1 MDELN
6 NGEQG
11 QYVEPGK
18 NEKKNNTRKIVKRT
32 LLTAG
37 LALAVYMVYSIV
49 YLFISP
55 DRNIQQIYLVPE
67 DAAFIIQSSA
77 PIEDWEKFSGSET
90 RLSKAIKCCYHWSVS
105 GICLSHFIR
114 PALPIGIFC
123 L

>member
-32 LLTAG
+32 LITAG

-49 YLFISP
+49 YHSVICS
-55 DRNIQQIYLVPE
+55 DR
-67 DAAFIIQSSA
+67 
-77 PIEDWEKFSGSET
+77 
-90 RLSKAIKCCYHWSVS
+90 RLGKV
-105 GICLSHFIR
+105 
-114 PALPIGIFC
+114 
-123 L
+123 

>member
-37 LALAVYMVYSIV
+37 LALAVYMLNSIDN
-49 YLFISP
+49 LLISP
-55 DRNIQQIYLVPE
+55 DRINQQ
-67 DAAFIIQSSA
+67 
-77 PIEDWEKFSGSET
+77 T
-90 RLSKAIKCCYHWSVS
+90 
-105 GICLSHFIR
+105 
-114 PALPIGIFC
+114 
-123 L
+123 

>member
-55 DRNIQQIYLVPE
+55 DRNIQSGALF
-67 DAAFIIQSSA
+67 AAKSCWLGGKGIRR
-77 PIEDWEKFSGSET
+77 SGLRYVDE
-90 RLSKAIKCCYHWSVS
+90 RVFGK
-105 GICLSHFIR
+105 IR
-114 PALPIGIFC
+114 HNRHRNFDKVYRG
-123 L
+123 

>member
-11 QYVEPGK
+11 QYLEPGK

-49 YLFISP
+49 
-55 DRNIQQIYLVPE
+55 
-67 DAAFIIQSSA
+67 
-77 PIEDWEKFSGSET
+77 
-90 RLSKAIKCCYHWSVS
+90 LSVYFA
-105 GICLSHFIR
+105 R
-114 PALPIGIFC
+114 P
-123 L
+123 

>member
-32 LLTAG
+32 LITAG

-55 DRNIQQIYLVPE
+55 DRNIQQIYLVPGGCGVYHSVICS
-67 DAAFIIQSSA
+67 DR
-77 PIEDWEKFSGSET
+77 
-90 RLSKAIKCCYHWSVS
+90 RLGKV
-105 GICLSHFIR
+105 
-114 PALPIGIFC
+114 
-123 L
+123 

>member
-32 LLTAG
+32 LITAG
-37 LALAVYMVYSIV
+37 LAFAVYMVYSIV

-55 DRNIQQIYLVPE
+55 DRI
-67 DAAFIIQSSA
+67 
-77 PIEDWEKFSGSET
+77 FSRSIWCQRMQ
-90 RLSKAIKCCYHWSVS
+90 RLSF
-105 GICLSHFIR
+105 SHLLR
-114 PALPIGIFC
+114 
-123 L
+123 

>member
-37 LALAVYMVYSIV
+37 LALAVYMVYS
-49 YLFISP
+49 
-55 DRNIQQIYLVPE
+55 
-67 DAAFIIQSSA
+67 
-77 PIEDWEKFSGSET
+77 
-90 RLSKAIKCCYHWSVS
+90 LSLIH
-105 GICLSHFIR
+105 I
-114 PALPIGIFC
+114 
-123 L
+123 